1 MDNSARQSLLDD
13 IAAQVRDCSNCRL
26 CEGRNLAVSGEGPA
40 DAPVMFIGEAPGA
53 AEDRQGRPFVGPAG
67 QLLNQLLLG
76 AGLRRPE
83 VFITNIVKCR
93 PPQNREPRPEEI
105 TACREYLDGQ
115 IAILQPP
122 LICLL
127 GRPAT
132 QTLLDPTLA
141 MGRAHGRLFEREG
154 LSFMPIYHPAA
165 ALHNPN
171 MRAPLEQDFAA
182 LATFLQDRK
191 LTP

>member
-1 MDNSARQSLLDD
+1 M
-13 IAAQVRDCSNCRL
+13 RDCRRCRL
-26 CEGRNLAVSGEGPA
+26 CETRTNAVPGMGPEDARVLFVGEGPGR
-40 DAPVMFIGEAPGA
+40 DEDLTGE
-53 AEDRQGRPFVGPAG
+53 PFVGRAG
-67 QLLNQLLLG
+67 QVLTRLLRSI
-76 AGLRRPE
+76 GLTRE
-83 VFITNIVKCR
+83 QVFITNIVKCR

-105 TACREYLDGQ
+105 TACREDLDGQ